1 MKNDLNAARHFI
13 TFLKRSR
20 NLAVTDPDL
29 RASLDN
35 TNDVVLTF
43 NVCAVQCLLTDDVNK
58 LLTLNCAV

>member
-35 TNDVVLTF
+35 TQDVILTF
-43 NVCAVQCLLTDDVNK
+43 KVCGPD
-58 LLTLNCAV
+58 

>member
-29 RASLDN
+29 RASLDYIQ
-35 TNDVVLTF
+35 DAILTF
-43 NVCAVQCLLTDDVNK
+43 KVCGLD
-58 LLTLNCAV
+58 